1 VTVQTV
7 KTNGIEIAYETF
19 GHKDQQP
26 LLLVMGLGAQMLL
39 WHDEFCSGLADRG
52 FHVVRYDNRDAG
64 LSTHLYD
71 APPADVMAAFA
82 GDTSSAS
89 YTLEDMADDAA
100 GLMDELDIRSAHIVG
115 ASMGGM
121 IAQTIA
127 IRHPDR
133 VRSLTSIMSTPS
145 PRVGAPTPAA
155 AAALTAPPATSREEA
170 ITRALE
176 ASKVIGSPGFPP
188 DEEWIAEAAGL
199 SYDRAFDPPGFAR
212 QFLAI
217 QASGDRTEKLRGLR
231 VPTLVI
237 HGADD
242 PLVQV
247 AGGQAT
253 ADPRCR
259 AGGDPRNGSQH
270 AARGVAADHRRDR
283 AGGRPHRLTRLAAAA
298 DESRRTPR

>member
-7 KTNGIEIAYETF
+7 KANGIEIAYETF
-19 GHKDQQP
+19 GEKDQP
-26 LLLVMGLGAQMLL
+26 ALLLVMGLGAQMFL
-39 WHDEFCSGLADRG
+39 WHDDFCEQLADRG
-52 FHVVRYDNRDAG
+52 FHVIRYDNRDAG

-71 APPADVMAAFA
+71 APPADVMAAWA

-100 GLMDELDIRSAHIVG
+100 GLMDELDIRSAHVVG

-127 IRHPDR
+127 IQHPDR

-155 AAALTAPPATSREEA
+155 AAALTAPPATNREEA

-176 ASKVIGSPGFPP
+176 ATKIIGSPGYPP
-188 DEEWIAEAAGL
+188 DEKWTAEAAGL
-199 SYDRAFDPPGFAR
+199 AYDRAFDPPGFAR
-212 QFLAI
+212 QLLAV

-247 AGGQAT
+247 AGGEAT
-253 ADPRCR
+253 ADAIPDAELVVIPGMGHNMPREVWPQIIDAIVR
-259 AGGDPRNGSQH
+259 
-270 AARGVAADHRRDR
+270 VADR
-283 AGGRPHRLTRLAAAA
+283 AG
-298 DESRRTPR
+298 